1 MKETLRKRLQSEI
14 DRMDARCNQL
24 MKNISEYKEENDF
37 ESAMKNDIKWRQLKM
52 VSQHLKK
59 LLKESL

>member
-59 LLKESL
+59 LLE

>member
-59 LLKESL
+59 LLK

>member
-24 MKNISEYKEENDF
+24 MKNISEYKEDNDF